1 MRVKRGDFVS
11 QRIPEQVIENVRN
24 NVNIVDIVGQYVQ
37 LSKSGRNLFGLCPF
51 HEEKTPSFSVTEE
64 KQIFHCFSCHR
75 GGNVFKFIM
84 EIENIS
90 FPEAVLKVAELGNVE
105 IDGEIMQDFDA
116 SDEEF
121 SNVRRLKQIHTDAA
135 QLYHHIL
142 INTQIGEEALGY
154 LHERGLNDD
163 LIGEFNLGYA
173 PEKAILEAFFKER
186 KVDIELLRKSGLFV
200 EYGDGTMNDRF
211 RNRVLF
217 PIRDDQGSTI
227 AFSGRLLHK
236 VDKQPKYLNSPE
248 TEIFN
253 KRKVLFNFDK
263 AKSEIRQKKFAILFE
278 GFMDVLAAYRSGVRN
293 GIASMGTSLTNEQ
306 IYLLER
312 STNELFLCYDGDDPG
327 QNAIARALELLEPVT
342 KLKLGVIGIPEKLD
356 PDEYVQKYG
365 EAGFERLISD
375 AHETKIAFYMRYYQK
390 DRNLANE
397 SDQLAYIANIMQKLA
412 VIESPVEQDLYL
424 NQLATRFSLEKESLK
439 LQLREFIGKL
449 KPQIQ
454 LKAAKDNNLRYPGN
468 LNAADSQKYSR
479 VERAE
484 RLLLYRILHEQNT
497 RIRMKN
503 YADFSFVHDDYQLIY
518 IISEGYFN
526 VYAEYE
532 TARFLDFL
540 DNERTRQLIVS
551 LELDNYALESSDE
564 EFEDCIDVIS
574 RQSPLE
580 QVITELK
587 QKLADAKRVN
597 NSELVTSLT
606 IKLVA
611 VLQQQQMNKSAS
623 L

>member
-1 MRVKRGDFVS
+1 M
-11 QRIPEQVIENVRN
+11 
-24 NVNIVDIVGQYVQ
+24 
-37 LSKSGRNLFGLCPF
+37 KSG
-51 HEEKTPSFSVTEE
+51 K
-64 KQIFHCFSCHR
+64 
-75 GGNVFKFIM
+75 
-84 EIENIS
+84 
-90 FPEAVLKVAELGNVE
+90 
-105 IDGEIMQDFDA
+105 
-116 SDEEF
+116 
-121 SNVRRLKQIHTDAA
+121 
-135 QLYHHIL
+135 
-142 INTQIGEEALGY
+142 
-154 LHERGLNDD
+154 
-163 LIGEFNLGYA
+163 
-173 PEKAILEAFFKER
+173 
-186 KVDIELLRKSGLFV
+186 
-200 EYGDGTMNDRF
+200 
-211 RNRVLF
+211 
-217 PIRDDQGSTI
+217 
-227 AFSGRLLHK
+227 
-236 VDKQPKYLNSPE
+236 
-248 TEIFN
+248 
-253 KRKVLFNFDK
+253 
-263 AKSEIRQKKFAILFE
+263 KKFAILFE

>member
-1 MRVKRGDFVS
+1 MS

-51 HEEKTPSFSVTEE
+51 HEEKTPSFSVSEE

-84 EIENIS
+84 EIENVS
-90 FPEAVLKVAELGNVE
+90 FPEAVLKVAELGNIE
-105 IDGEIMQDFDA
+105 IDKEILHDFDS
-116 SDEEF
+116 SDGES
-121 SNVRRLKQIHTDAA
+121 SNSRKLKKVHADAA

-142 INTQIGEEALGY
+142 INTQIGEEALSY

-163 LIGEFNLGYA
+163 LINEFNLGYA
-173 PEKAILEAFFKER
+173 PEKAILAAFFKER
-186 KVDIELLRKSGLFV
+186 KVAGELLRKSGLFV

-217 PIRDDQGSTI
+217 PIRDAQGSTI

-236 VDKQPKYLNSPE
+236 DDKQPKYLNSPE
-248 TEIFN
+248 TELFN

-278 GFMDVLAAYRSGVRN
+278 GFMDVLAAYRSGVKN

-312 STNELFLCYDGDDPG
+312 TTNELFLCYDGDEAG

-342 KLKLGVIGIPEKLD
+342 KLKLGVIRIPEKLD

-365 EAGFERLISD
+365 EPAFEQLISD
-375 AHETKIAFYMRYYQK
+375 AHETKIAFYMRHYQQN
-390 DRNLANE
+390 RNLANE
-397 SDQLAYIANIMQKLA
+397 SDQLAYIADVMQKLA

-424 NQLATRFSLEKESLK
+424 NQLASRFSLEKDSLK
-439 LQLREFIGKL
+439 LQLREYIGKF
-449 KPQIQ
+449 KPQKQ
-454 LKAAKDNNLRYPGN
+454 FRAAKESNLRALSSRSTAN
-468 LNAADSQKYSR
+468 SQKYSR

-497 RIRMKN
+497 RIRLRN
-503 YADFSFVHDDYQLIY
+503 YADFSFVHDDYQLVY
-518 IISEGYFN
+518 TISEGYFN
-526 VYAEYE
+526 AYPEYE

-540 DNERTRQLIVS
+540 DNERARQLVVS

-564 EFEDCIDVIS
+564 EFEDCINVIS
-574 RQSPLE
+574 KESPLE
-580 QVITELK
+580 QSIAEIK
-587 QKLADAKRVN
+587 HKIADAKKVN
-597 NSELVTSLT
+597 NNELVTSLT
-606 IKLVA
+606 IKLVSL
-611 VLQQQQMNKSAS
+611 LQQQQTNKSAS

>member
-1 MRVKRGDFVS
+1 MS

-105 IDGEIMQDFDA
+105 IDEKIMHDFDS
-116 SDEEF
+116 SDTES
-121 SNVRRLKQIHTDAA
+121 SNSRKLKKVHADAT

-142 INTQIGEEALGY
+142 VNTQIGEEALDY

-163 LIGEFNLGYA
+163 IINEFNLGYA
-173 PEKAILEAFFKER
+173 PEKAILGAFFTER
-186 KVDIELLRKSGLFV
+186 KVASEVLKKSGLFV
-200 EYGDGTMNDRF
+200 EYDDGTLNDRF
-211 RNRVLF
+211 RDRVLF
-217 PIRDDQGSTI
+217 PIRDAQGSTI

-236 VDKQPKYLNSPE
+236 DDKQPKYLNSPE
-248 TEIFN
+248 TELFN
-253 KRKVLFNFDK
+253 KRKILFNFDK

-278 GFMDVLAAYRSGVRN
+278 GFMDVLAAYRSGIKN

-312 STNELFLCYDGDDPG
+312 TTNELFLCYDGDSAG

-342 KLKLGVIGIPEKLD
+342 KLKLGVIRIPEKMD

-365 EAGFERLISD
+365 EKAFVQLIAD
-375 AHETKIAFYMRYYQK
+375 AHETKIAFYMRYYQQN
-390 DRNLANE
+390 RNLANE
-397 SDQLAYIANIMQKLA
+397 NDQLAYIADVMEKLA
-412 VIESPVEQDLYL
+412 VVESPVEQDLYL
-424 NQLATRFSLEKESLK
+424 NQLANRFALEKDSLK
-439 LQLREFIGKL
+439 LQLREFVKKF
-449 KPQIQ
+449 KPQKQ
-454 LKAAKDNNLRYPGN
+454 FKSAKDDNLKYLSGRHTTN
-468 LNAADSQKYSR
+468 SQKYSKI
-479 VERAE
+479 ERAE
-484 RLLLYRILHEQNT
+484 RLLIYRILHEQNT
-497 RIRMKN
+497 RIRMKRYTN
-503 YADFSFVHDDYQLIY
+503 FSFVHDDYQLIY

-526 VYAEYE
+526 VYPEYE

-540 DNERTRQLIVS
+540 DNERARQLVVS

-564 EFEDCIDVIS
+564 EFADCIDVIS
-574 RQSPLE
+574 NQSPLE
-580 QVITELK
+580 QEITELK
-587 QKLADAKRVN
+587 QKLVDAKKVN
-597 NSELVTSLT
+597 NNELVTSLT
-606 IKLVA
+606 IKLVTL
-611 VLQQQQMNKSAS
+611 LQQQQTNKSAS

>member
-1 MRVKRGDFVS
+1 MKRGDFVS

-105 IDGEIMQDFDA
+105 IDEKIMHDFDS
-116 SDEEF
+116 SDTES
-121 SNVRRLKQIHTDAA
+121 SNSRKLKKVHADAA

-142 INTQIGEEALGY
+142 VNTQIGEEALDY

-163 LIGEFNLGYA
+163 IINEFNLGYA
-173 PEKAILEAFFKER
+173 PEKAILGAFFTER
-186 KVDIELLRKSGLFV
+186 KVASEVLKKSGLFV
-200 EYGDGTMNDRF
+200 EYDDGTLNDRF
-211 RNRVLF
+211 RDRVLF
-217 PIRDDQGSTI
+217 PIRDAQGSTI

-236 VDKQPKYLNSPE
+236 DDKQPKYLNSPE
-248 TEIFN
+248 TELFN
-253 KRKVLFNFDK
+253 KRKILFNFDK

-278 GFMDVLAAYRSGVRN
+278 GFMDVLAAYRSGIKN

-312 STNELFLCYDGDDPG
+312 TTNELFLCYDGDSAG

-342 KLKLGVIGIPEKLD
+342 KLKLGVIRIPEKMD

-365 EAGFERLISD
+365 EKAFVQLIAD
-375 AHETKIAFYMRYYQK
+375 AHETKIAFYMRYYQQN
-390 DRNLANE
+390 RNLANE
-397 SDQLAYIANIMQKLA
+397 NDQLAYIADVMEKLA
-412 VIESPVEQDLYL
+412 VVESPVEQDLYL
-424 NQLATRFSLEKESLK
+424 NQLANRFALEKDSLK
-439 LQLREFIGKL
+439 LQLREFVKKF
-449 KPQIQ
+449 KPQKQ
-454 LKAAKDNNLRYPGN
+454 LKSAKDNNLKYLSGRHTTN
-468 LNAADSQKYSR
+468 SQKYSKI
-479 VERAE
+479 ERAE
-484 RLLLYRILHEQNT
+484 RLLIYRILHEQNT
-497 RIRMKN
+497 RIRMKRYTN
-503 YADFSFVHDDYQLIY
+503 FSFVHDDYQLIY

-526 VYAEYE
+526 VYPEYE

-540 DNERTRQLIVS
+540 DNERARQLVVS

-564 EFEDCIDVIS
+564 EFADCIDVIS
-574 RQSPLE
+574 NQSPLE
-580 QVITELK
+580 QEITELK
-587 QKLADAKRVN
+587 QKLVDAKKVN
-597 NSELVTSLT
+597 NNELVTSLT
-606 IKLVA
+606 IKLVTL
-611 VLQQQQMNKSAS
+611 LQQQQTNKSAS